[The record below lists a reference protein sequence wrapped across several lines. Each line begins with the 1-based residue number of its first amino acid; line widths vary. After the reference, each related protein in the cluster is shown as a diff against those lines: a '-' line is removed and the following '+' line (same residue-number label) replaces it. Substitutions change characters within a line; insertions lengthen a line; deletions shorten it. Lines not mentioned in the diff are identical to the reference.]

1 MEQPY
6 FLFNSNIYNYYT
18 GINNIYSKAP
28 NEKMY
33 DSKNFSS
40 QFPHQEKIIRTV
52 KNKKI
57 VYCQG
62 DFSSYPQNYIFN
74 EMRTSNNKIENK
86 EKEMNLNRGQRGSK
100 YRGVSKNGNQ
110 WQVLIMINKKKRY
123 IELLALMIL
132 LLFKIMVLKLK
143 LIFIILQRKLIE

>member
-28 NEKMY
+28 NEKIY

-62 DFSSYPQNYIFN
+62 DFSSYTQNYIFN

-86 EKEMNLNRGQRGSK
+86 EKEMNLNREQKSKK
-100 YRGVSKNGNQ
+100 YREDSKKE
-110 WQVLIMINKKKRY
+110 KK
-123 IELLALMIL
+123 
-132 LLFKIMVLKLK
+132 
-143 LIFIILQRKLIE
+143 